1 MGDER
6 DWWGM
11 KKLVIVES
19 PTKARTIKN
28 FLGKDYEIVSSMG
41 HIRDLPVSSF
51 GVELPGFKPQYII
64 IPRKRKT
71 VSLLKKKWKESGDL
85 YIATDGDREGEG
97 IAWHIKKVLGASDSE
112 IKRTVF
118 HEITKDAVDAAF
130 KNPRKIDENLVKAY
144 QARRILDRIVGYK
157 ISPLLWKSVSKGLSA
172 GRVQS
177 VALKMIVERTR
188 QIRNFKPED
197 YWKVEALFSL
207 KGAKFKA
214 QLVEADGKKLK
225 DGKISDRSIVERV
238 KAADRESFVVSKVTP
253 SAKKISPPRPFTTSA
268 LQQQA
273 NLAFGFSAR
282 KTMMIAQQLY
292 EGVDLPGGK
301 RTGLITYMR
310 TDSVAVAP
318 SAQTKARKYIKENF
332 GADFLPQTPPHY
344 KTKTAH
350 SQEAHEAIRPTN
362 AELQPDAIESSLSR
376 EQFLLYDL
384 IWRNFLASQM
394 VPAVSKSVS
403 TELKTGNFVFRSNK
417 TFIEKEGFLILFPAR
432 LEENKKNRLEFGIL
446 SSLVVG
452 SGIKVEKIE
461 ATTHQTTPPPH
472 FNDAS
477 LVKTLEEKGIG
488 RPSTYATII
497 ETLLKRKYVV
507 REKRKL
513 VAQKIGEVVTEVMD
527 KFFPLITDYN
537 FTSDIEEKLDKIAEA
552 EIGDTE
558 VLKEFYEKFSKLL
571 ENASKS
577 LKPMKKVTDKK
588 CPWCGSPV
596 MEKITPYGTLLYCS
610 NWPACVWR
618 MYITDR
624 GEIKPEK
631 VFCKNCNR
639 QMILRMGRRGPFY
652 ACPNYPKCKYVVNY
666 PASPPRDNGPGS
678 GKSSS
683 DD

>member
-1 MGDER
+1 
-6 DWWGM
+6 M

-28 FLGKDYEIVSSMG
+28 FLGKEFEIVSSMG

-51 GVELPGFKPQYII
+51 GVDLNKNFKPQYII
-64 IPRKRKT
+64 IPKKRKT
-71 VSLLKKKWKESGDL
+71 VGLLKKKWKESDAL

-97 IAWHIKKVLGASDSE
+97 IAWHIKTVLGVADDE

-118 HEITKDAVDAAF
+118 HEITKEAVAESF

-157 ISPLLWKSVSKGLSA
+157 ISPLLWKNVSKGLSA

-188 QIRNFKPED
+188 EIKNFKPED
-197 YWKVEALFSL
+197 YWKVEAYFSVENSE
-207 KGAKFKA
+207 FKA
-214 QLVEADGKKLK
+214 QLVEAAGQKLK
-225 DGKISDRSIVERV
+225 DGKIFSREIVD
-238 KAADRESFVVSKVTP
+238 KAKSLDKNNFVISKIASTE
-253 SAKKISPPRPFTTSA
+253 KKISPPRPFTTSA

-273 NLAFGFSAR
+273 NLNFGFPAR
-282 KTMMIAQQLY
+282 KTMMVAQQLY

-301 RTGLITYMR
+301 RMGLITYMR

-318 SAQTKARKYIKENF
+318 SAQAKARKYIKEKF
-332 GADFLPQTPPHY
+332 GSGFLPAKPPHY
-344 KTKTAH
+344 RTKAVH

-362 AELQPDAIESSLSR
+362 VDIEPESIKDSLSR

-384 IWRNFLASQM
+384 IWRDFLASQM
-394 VPAVSKSVS
+394 VPAVSKNI
-403 TELKTGNFVFRSNK
+403 TLTLTADGFVFRSNRS
-417 TFIEKEGFLILFPAR
+417 FIEKDGFLVLFPGR
-432 LEENKKNRLEFGIL
+432 LEENGKNKTEYGIL
-446 SSLVVG
+446 SSLAENE
-452 SGIKVEKIE
+452 KVDVTKIDE
-461 ATTHQTTPPPH
+461 TTHQTTPPPF

-477 LVKTLEEKGIG
+477 LVKVLEEKGIG
-488 RPSTYATII
+488 RPSTYASII
-497 ETLLKRKYVV
+497 ETLLRRKYIA
-507 REKRKL
+507 RDRRKL

-537 FTSDIEEKLDKIAEA
+537 FTSDIEEKLDKIAA
-552 EIGDTE
+552 AKIDDVE
-558 VLKEFYEKFSKLL
+558 VLKQFYEKFSRLL
-571 ENASKS
+571 ERASKS

-588 CPWCGSPV
+588 CPWCGSNL
-596 MEKITPYGTLLYCS
+596 MEKMTPYGTLLYCS

-631 VFCKNCNR
+631 VYCKNCNR

-652 ACPNYPKCKYVVNY
+652 ACPNYPRCKYVVSF
-666 PASPPRDNGPGS
+666 PAFPSADDGAKSVGDKKQS
-678 GKSSS
+678 G
-683 DD
+683 